1 MARSSIR
8 FWFALIVAV
17 IAASFTDPLL
27 EFASN
32 RGLFG
37 PGRFTDHST
46 IDVVPAALIGSVL
59 LAGYVAIKARAM
71 LLDLRAPDRA
81 LDGRISGLLP
91 LAFAL
96 QMGVLYAMETIEQ
109 IIVTGHTLGAT
120 VWLGAPPAISLV
132 VHAIVCAIV
141 GVILARCVRSLADA
155 AVAAIRLVRALTSRP
170 VQPSG
175 PIALRERGL
184 IVINRFGPSL
194 GRIGERAPPLL

>member
-8 FWFALIVAV
+8 FWFALAVAV
-17 IAASFTDPLL
+17 IAGSFTDPLL

-37 PGRFTDHST
+37 RGVFTDHST
-46 IDVVPAALIGSVL
+46 IDVVPAALIGAVL

-81 LDGRISGLLP
+81 LDSGVSGLLP

-96 QMGVLYAMETIEQ
+96 QMGVLYTMETVEQ
-109 IIVTGHTLGAT
+109 VIVTGHTLGAT

-141 GVILARCVRSLADA
+141 GVVLARSVRSLADA
-155 AVAAIRLVRALTSRP
+155 AVAAIRLVRALASRP

-184 IVINRFGPSL
+184 IVIDRFGPSL